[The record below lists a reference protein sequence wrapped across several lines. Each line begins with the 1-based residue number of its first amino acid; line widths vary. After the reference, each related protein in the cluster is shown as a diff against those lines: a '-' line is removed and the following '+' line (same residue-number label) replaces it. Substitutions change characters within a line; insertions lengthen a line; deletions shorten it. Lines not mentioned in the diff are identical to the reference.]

1 MGKVLLVAAGQLP
14 EGDPPWMWHL
24 SIPRCR
30 WRKGRLTQVSLALP
44 LCLPQKRPAL
54 GLWQRQH
61 RRRQGRWAYAPYGA
75 CLRIAPSSG

>member
-61 RRRQGRWAYAPYGA
+61 RRRQGRWACAPYGA
-75 CLRIAPSSG
+75 CLRIALSSG